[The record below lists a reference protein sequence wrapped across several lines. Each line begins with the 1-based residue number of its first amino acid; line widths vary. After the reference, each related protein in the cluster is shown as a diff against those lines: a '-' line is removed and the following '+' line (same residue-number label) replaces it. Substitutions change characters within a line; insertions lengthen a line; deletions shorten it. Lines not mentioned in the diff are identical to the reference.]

1 MYFRRWPLEGLQQHQ
16 LDEAAAIMYLTCM
29 GWWDES
35 TRGPVSDVSKLHSE
49 LIHSAGADCS
59 DAHLQSAVA
68 ACSGDEASGAQRH
81 SVGAE
86 SDEASGAELHSAG
99 AECAGDEA
107 SGAKLDSA
115 VVQLAPVS
123 KAYGYKSM
131 PRPGGPPPKRAR
143 MS

>member
-1 MYFRRWPLEGLQQHQ
+1 MYFRRWLLEGLQQHQ

-59 DAHLQSAVA
+59 DAHLQSAGA
-68 ACSGDEASGAQRH
+68 ACS
-81 SVGAE
+81 
-86 SDEASGAELHSAG
+86 
-99 AECAGDEA
+99 GDEA

-123 KAYGYKSM
+123 KAYGYKIM
-131 PRPGGPPPKRAR
+131 PRPGGPSSKRAR